1 MAAGRGDVFA
11 IRHGETEWS
20 RSGRHT
26 GRTDIPLT
34 EAGRAAA
41 KAVGRR
47 VVARV
52 ELARVLSSPL
62 RRARETACS
71 LVFGDRVEIDRDLIE
86 WDYGEYEG
94 LTPARSRTRTGSG

>member
-1 MAAGRGDVFA
+1 MAAGRGDVLA

-41 KAVGRR
+41 KAVGD
-47 VVARV
+47 VLSTIA
-52 ELARVLSSPL
+52 LARVLSSPL
-62 RRARETACS
+62 RRARETCELAG
-71 LVFGDRVEIDRDLIE
+71 LGDRIEIDPDLI
-86 WDYGEYEG
+86 
-94 LTPARSRTRTGSG
+94 